1 MIGLGDI
8 EGDIGGERRL
18 AHAGTAR
25 DDDEIGLLQA
35 AHFLVEILEPGRHA
49 REMSVALIGAVGH
62 VYRDGQRIGEALEA
76 AVVAAG
82 LGDGVELALGFLDL
96 LARRGVDRRIEGR
109 VDDLLA
115 DVDQIA
121 AHREIVDRAAVILG
135 VDDRRGLGGETR
147 QIALNRDAFGQFH
160 AAQKGLERNDGGQL
174 SRADQLS
181 ANLID
186 APVQL
191 LGKMLR
197 AQEVR
202 HAVERVVVEQ
212 QRAKQRLLRFDIMR
226 RDARRGL
233 SRLGDLIQSSARQGI
248 DCGHWLSGFELTV
261 R

>member
-1 MIGLGDI
+1 
-8 EGDIGGERRL
+8 
-18 AHAGTAR
+18 
-25 DDDEIGLLQA
+25 
-35 AHFLVEILEPGRHA
+35 
-49 REMSVALIGAVGH
+49 MSVALIGAVGH
-62 VYRDGQRIGEALEA
+62 VYGDRQRVGETLEA
-76 AVVAAG
+76 AVVASG

-96 LARRGVDRRIEGR
+96 LARRGVDRRIKSR
-109 VDDLLA
+109 VDDFLA
-115 DVDQIA
+115 DADQIA
-121 AHREIVDRAAVILG
+121 AHREIVILC

-147 QIALNRDAFGQFH
+147 QIALNCHAFGQFH
-160 AAQKGLERNDGGQL
+160 TAQEGLERNDGGEL

-181 ANLID
+181 ANLVD

-226 RDARRGL
+226 RDARHGL